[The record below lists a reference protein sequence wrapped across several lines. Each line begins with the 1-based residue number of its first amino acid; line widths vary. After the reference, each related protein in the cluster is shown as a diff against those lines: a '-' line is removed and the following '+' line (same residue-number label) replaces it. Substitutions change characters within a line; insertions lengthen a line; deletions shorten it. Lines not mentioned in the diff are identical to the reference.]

1 MFRHNP
7 DMRGRLPSGFSR
19 RICAVFLP
27 FVLWA
32 QLSPAQVPP
41 STGGVDPRLTQA
53 IAWYS
58 GTAGRVDDDRAHALL
73 LAAAADDD
81 PISLMWLARC
91 HSRGRMRVER
101 DAVKANELATRVGG
115 EIARLAELGVAE
127 AVFLMGT
134 AYDEGLGVAVDASLA
149 AAWFHRAADLGHL
162 LAQHNLGNAYADG
175 RGVSRSDSMAVYW
188 WLRPAEAGDAIP
200 QLRLARMY
208 EEGRGVV
215 KDPVQ
220 AKRWYRRSAE
230 RGNVQA
236 REALKR
242 LGAG

>member
-1 MFRHNP
+1 MITYNP
-7 DMRGRLPSGFSR
+7 RLRGRLPSGCSR

-41 STGGVDPRLTQA
+41 STRGVDPRLTQA
-53 IAWYS
+53 IAWYT
-58 GTAGRVDDDRAHALL
+58 GAAGRVDDERAHALL
-73 LAAAADDD
+73 LAAVADDD

-115 EIARLAELGVAE
+115 EIARLAELGIAE

-134 AYDEGLGVAVDASLA
+134 AYDEGLGVA
-149 AAWFHRAADLGHL
+149 
-162 LAQHNLGNAYADG
+162 
-175 RGVSRSDSMAVYW
+175 
-188 WLRPAEAGDAIP
+188 
-200 QLRLARMY
+200 
-208 EEGRGVV
+208 
-215 KDPVQ
+215 KDPIQ
-220 AKRWYRRSAE
+220 AERWYRRSAE